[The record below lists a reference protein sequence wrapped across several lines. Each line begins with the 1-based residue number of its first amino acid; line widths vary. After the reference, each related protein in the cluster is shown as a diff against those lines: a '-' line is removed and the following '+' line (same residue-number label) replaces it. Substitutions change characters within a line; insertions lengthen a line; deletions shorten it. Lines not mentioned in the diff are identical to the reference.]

1 MQECGCGVDKKS
13 VLYCASQSAA
23 RHALLQQAEIAFKV
37 IPIDVCE
44 EDAEVEGSVQ
54 EQVMKLAQYKHIG
67 INVPAIIEAH
77 EESKAPIYLLTADTL
92 IAGLTD
98 GVIYGKPQDRG
109 DAAQMIKAISR
120 QDIVVATGMCFSVWL
135 YHPEEE
141 GWYNP
146 VFETWSV
153 DAKAEFFVPDDEIEH
168 YFDRCP
174 MALKGCGATAV
185 DGVGI
190 TYFKSLHGSYTGA
203 LGLDMFSLRQL
214 LKKHGFSF

>member
-1 MQECGCGVDKKS
+1 MDKKTI
-13 VLYCASQSAA
+13 LYCASQSAA

-37 IPIDVCE
+37 IPIEVCE
-44 EDAEVEGSVQ
+44 EDADVSGTVQ

-67 INVPAIIEAH
+67 INVPALIEAH
-77 EESKAPIYLLTADTL
+77 EHTKDPIYLLTADTL
-92 IAGLTD
+92 IAGLSD
-98 GVIYGKPQDRG
+98 GKIYGKPADRV
-109 DAAQMIKAISR
+109 AAAEMIKAISR
-120 QDIVVATGMCFSVWL
+120 QDIIVATGMCVSVWL

-153 DAKAEFFVPDDEIEH
+153 DARAEFFVPDDEIEH

-190 TYFKSLHGSYTGA
+190 TYFKSLNGSYTGA

-214 LKKHGFSF
+214 LKKHHFKF